1 MSYEQQ
7 IIDKVAELAAVLTP
21 ISDIAV
27 LLGIDEDALRIA
39 IRDHN
44 SAVSRAYRTAK
55 AETALQMRRQELE
68 LARVGSPLAAQL
80 TSDYLRTMES
90 DEDL

>member
-44 SAVSRAYRTAK
+44 SAVSRA
-55 AETALQMRRQELE
+55 
-68 LARVGSPLAAQL
+68 
-80 TSDYLRTMES
+80 
-90 DEDL
+90 

>member
-1 MSYEQQ
+1 MIY
-7 IIDKVAELAAVLTP
+7 DKEFCDRLSDLAGALTP
-21 ISDIAV
+21 IREIAI
-27 LLGIDEDALRIA
+27 LLDVPEDALRMA
-39 IRDHN
+39 ICDRS
-44 SAVSRAYRTAK
+44 SAVSHAYYKAK

-80 TSDYLRTMES
+80 TATYLQTMDA